1 VLIYE
6 KENEALNWLSV
17 SYLRDYYIKKETK
30 INVINPPDD
39 ENINF
44 EELIFNKDINL
55 VGVTN
60 NLISKYKGD
69 NSFKRF
75 IERYSEFNF
84 SRVNL
89 PSFSPVNLYF
99 LISNEIYT
107 EKDYD
112 IKTVNI
118 FSLHQYQPNSKD
130 SGIILP

>member
-89 PSFSPVNLYF
+89 PSFPPVNLYF
-99 LISNEIYT
+99 LISNEIYAK
-107 EKDYD
+107 KDYD
-112 IKTVNI
+112 LKTVNI